1 MKKRILSI
9 ITTCL
14 VIGVI
19 TFLSSYYILKPNI
32 SNLKELN
39 NTKEFT
45 KEEQNKL
52 INEINDKYSLLNKEI
67 NTKYDENVNKINEEY
82 LTDKTKLDNKYSD
95 LSKEITEKYSLK
107 EKEINKK
114 ISELEYNQ
122 KNEFFKNGL
131 SKKYYSIQDEISALQ
146 SEKSTNMKNKSD
158 EEWNLTNKKMAEE
171 NTLNKKKNND
181 LKTQENE
188 KTENLEKSNK
198 DKEYEIEK
206 IKNINS
212 ERLINKI
219 KYIALIFLS
228 ILIILIPIIYVI
240 IVFNK
245 LIKLRNQ
252 VKESW
257 STIDIL
263 LKKRTDLIPNI
274 VEVIKGYSKYEK
286 KTITEIIKA
295 RSNVLNATSKE
306 ESIKNN
312 EALSKSVDKILL
324 LKEEY
329 PELKADKN
337 YMSLQNKLSDL
348 EDEISNSRIKYNK
361 DVLKYKNEIEKVPSN
376 IIANIFKF
384 KPELFFE
391 IDKEEKEN
399 KKISFK

>member
-9 ITTCL
+9 ITSCL

-32 SNLKELN
+32 SNLKKLN
-39 NTKEFT
+39 NTKELT
-45 KEEQNKL
+45 KDKQNKL
-52 INEINDKYSLLNKEI
+52 INEVNDKYSLLNKEI
-67 NTKYDENVNKINEEY
+67 NTKYDENINKINEEY
-82 LTDKTKLDNKYSD
+82 LTNKTKLDK
-95 LSKEITEKYSLK
+95 KYSLK

-257 STIDIL
+257 SSIDIL

-286 KTITEIIKA
+286 KTITEIIKD

-399 KKISFK
+399 QKISFK

>member
-9 ITTCL
+9 IATCL

-19 TFLSSYYILKPNI
+19 TFLSSYYILRPNI

-39 NTKEFT
+39 NTKELT
-45 KEEQNKL
+45 KDEQNKL
-52 INEINDKYSLLNKEI
+52 INEVNDKYSVLNKEI
-67 NTKYDENVNKINEEY
+67 NTKHDENINKINEEY
-82 LTDKTKLDNKYSD
+82 LTNKTKLDNKYSD

-219 KYIALIFLS
+219 KYIALIVLS

-257 STIDIL
+257 SSIDIL

-286 KTITEIIKA
+286 KTITEIIKD

-312 EALSKSVDKILL
+312 KALSKSVDKILL

-348 EDEISNSRIKYNK
+348 
-361 DVLKYKNEIEKVPSN
+361 
-376 IIANIFKF
+376 
-384 KPELFFE
+384 
-391 IDKEEKEN
+391 
-399 KKISFK
+399 

>member
-9 ITTCL
+9 IATCL

-19 TFLSSYYILKPNI
+19 TFLSSYYILRPNI

-39 NTKEFT
+39 NTKELT

-52 INEINDKYSLLNKEI
+52 INEVNDKYSLLNKEI

-158 EEWNLTNKKMAEE
+158 EEWNLTNKKMTEE

-198 DKEYEIEK
+198 DKECEIEE

-274 VEVIKGYSKYEK
+274 VEVVKGYSKYEK

-324 LKEEY
+324 LQEEY

-348 EDEISNSRIKYNK
+348 EEEISNSRIKYNK

-376 IIANIFKF
+376 IIANLFKF
-384 KPELFFE
+384 QPELFFE

-399 KKISFK
+399 QKISFK